1 MEFKEREVKF
11 YLQNLPEIEERLK
24 LCGAELV
31 QERIFEKNIRLDT
44 ADHNL
49 MKEGRLLRLRQDKKV
64 RVTYKADAKVE
75 DGVIARTEIE
85 FTADDLGVV
94 KMLFEALGYQATVV
108 YEKYRSVYQLG
119 DVQVMLDELPFGDFI
134 EIEAP
139 NNVLIEGVA
148 QMLGLNW
155 SRAINT
161 NYLGLWQT
169 AKMRTGLK
177 FNDLT
182 FENLQDFPIKP
193 STLGVE
199 PADPE

>member
-11 YLQNLPEIEERLK
+11 YLQNLPEIEARLQ
-24 LCGAELV
+24 LCGAERV
-31 QERIFEKNIRLDT
+31 QDRVLEKNIRLDT
-44 ADHNL
+44 ADLSL
-49 MKEGRLLRLRQDKKV
+49 MKEGRLLRLRQDNKV
-64 RVTYKADAKVE
+64 RVTYKANAQVE

-94 KMLFEALGYQATVV
+94 KMLFEALGYQPTVV

-161 NYLGLWQT
+161 NYLGLWQM

-182 FENLQDFPIKP
+182 FENLQGFPIKP

-199 PADPE
+199 PADAG